1 MKIRTIF
8 LVRIDSN
15 AHFCIED
22 IYKIIFEPIVNLE
35 EFDTFKLLVYLEE
48 FDTFKLL
55 RRYRHC
61 IKGIKITS
69 KNVIEFS
76 FEFPNR
82 KILLKF
88 RDELTPILNKMR
100 LSD

>member
-8 LVRIDSN
+8 SVRINPDI
-15 AHFCIED
+15 HFCIED
-22 IYKIIFEPIVNLE
+22 IYKIIFEPII
-35 EFDTFKLLVYLEE
+35 YLEE
-48 FDTFKLL
+48 FNVFKLL

-69 KNVIEFS
+69 KNVIGFS
-76 FEFPNR
+76 LEFPNR
-82 KILLKF
+82 KTLLKF
-88 RDELTPILNKMR
+88 RDELTSILNKMR